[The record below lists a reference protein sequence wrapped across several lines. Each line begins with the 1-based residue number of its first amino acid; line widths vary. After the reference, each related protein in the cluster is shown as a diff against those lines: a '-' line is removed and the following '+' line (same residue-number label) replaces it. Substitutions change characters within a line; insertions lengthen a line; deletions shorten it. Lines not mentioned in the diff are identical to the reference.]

1 MKRDWLLYLMIFS
14 LALNAGAIGTFGYLY
29 WQGPQGAP
37 PPPSAAP
44 LPFRQLL
51 REINLDPQQ
60 RQALKA
66 MAPEHW
72 HKVRG
77 LEQELL
83 QQRQELFGL
92 IKQDNLPEWPP
103 VEAKIKEINNLQ
115 LQLEE
120 EKVHHLMD
128 VQKNLR
134 PDQRQVLITQLE
146 KRLPQCCGPGQGRGR
161 GMMRHMRGFGHNQGH
176 PGPPG
181 PPGPMGPGGMR

>member
-14 LALNAGAIGTFGYLY
+14 LALNAGAIGTFAYLY
-29 WQGPQGAP
+29 WQGPAGAP
-37 PPPSAAP
+37 PPPGAAP

-51 REINLDPQQ
+51 RELNLDQQQ
-60 RQALKA
+60 RQALRA

-72 HKVRG
+72 RKVRG

-103 VEAKIKEINNLQ
+103 VEAKIREINNLQ
-115 LQLEE
+115 LQMEE

-128 VQKNLR
+128 IQKNLR
-134 PDQRQVLITQLE
+134 PEQRQVLITQLE
-146 KRLPQCCGPGQGRGR
+146 KRLPQCCGPGPGRGR
-161 GMMRHMRGFGHNQGH
+161 GMMRRMRGLGPNH
-176 PGPPG
+176 GPPG
-181 PPGPMGPGGMR
+181 PPGPMGPPGMR